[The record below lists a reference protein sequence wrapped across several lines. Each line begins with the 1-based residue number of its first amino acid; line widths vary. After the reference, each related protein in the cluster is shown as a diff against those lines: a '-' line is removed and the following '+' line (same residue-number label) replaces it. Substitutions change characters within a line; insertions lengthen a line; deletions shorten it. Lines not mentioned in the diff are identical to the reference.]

1 MLQTILAE
9 LRGEIEDTH
18 RKNTRDLIE
27 KIEGEIAPM
36 KQAQEEFFRMWSEQI
51 KAWRRARSDMQLYFN
66 ELKRRDTLREE
77 YTIISDSIDMLIDLH
92 KVNMQLEGKEKKT
105 QRDLEVNQLKYGI
118 IDRIKNKMQS
128 VRKFIGASLM
138 SSYEREDI
146 LNL

>member
-1 MLQTILAE
+1 
-9 LRGEIEDTH
+9 
-18 RKNTRDLIE
+18 
-27 KIEGEIAPM
+27 
-36 KQAQEEFFRMWSEQI
+36 
-51 KAWRRARSDMQLYFN
+51 MQLYFN